1 MSRTVCLVIPD
12 LFVLTPLPTSAREE
26 SWFGCVPNDHHQEV
40 QMPTATK
47 PSQPSQKARTG
58 QSRRTGSTTSSRPA
72 KPTLCF
78 VYSPTSGPCR
88 RMEGFLAQVLQ
99 RRHNHG
105 TFAIQQVNA
114 AERPDLVERLRV
126 TTLPTL
132 LVIEA
137 RKVRGRLEGLA
148 GCAEIE
154 RALEPWLRRPQEA
167 ETLPLEEL
175 RAEADPDASYSRVS
189 LDLSSDLTLERWQA
203 IGRRIAGIAE
213 ASTWWLADWASF
225 GEAAYGEKYRRAI
238 EATGLGYQ
246 TLRNYAWVAGRFDV
260 SRRRDTLSFAHHA
273 EVAALSAAEQDAW
286 LDRAEV
292 EGWSRNEV
300 RDRLRTE
307 RDSDA
312 HGVVERLRLD
322 IPSDQAERWRSAADS
337 DGLDLS
343 EWLIGVAELAASA

>member
-1 MSRTVCLVIPD
+1 
-12 LFVLTPLPTSAREE
+12 
-26 SWFGCVPNDHHQEV
+26 
-40 QMPTATK
+40 MPTTA
-47 PSQPSQKARTG
+47 PQSRKARTMQG
-58 QSRRTGSTTSSRPA
+58 RPTASKAPTPRAA

-114 AERPDLVERLRV
+114 LQHPELVERLRV

-132 LVIEA
+132 LVIES
-137 RKVRGRLEGLA
+137 RKIRGRLEGLA

-154 RALEPWLRRPQEA
+154 RALEPWLKRPQD
-167 ETLPLEEL
+167 TPPLEQL
-175 RAEADPDASYSRVS
+175 SGPVAEADPDASYSLVS
-189 LDLSSDLTLERWQA
+189 LDLSPDLTFERWQA

-225 GEAAYGEKYRRAI
+225 GEVAYGEKYRQAI

-246 TLRNYAWVAGRFDV
+246 TLRNYAWVAGRFAV

-273 EVAALSAAEQDAW
+273 EVAALSPAEQDVW
-286 LDRAEV
+286 LDRAEA

-300 RDRLRTE
+300 RDRLRAE
-307 RDSDA
+307 REGNA

-322 IPSDQAERWRSAADS
+322 IPSDQAERWRSAAES

-343 EWLIGVAELAASA
+343 DWLIGVAELAASA